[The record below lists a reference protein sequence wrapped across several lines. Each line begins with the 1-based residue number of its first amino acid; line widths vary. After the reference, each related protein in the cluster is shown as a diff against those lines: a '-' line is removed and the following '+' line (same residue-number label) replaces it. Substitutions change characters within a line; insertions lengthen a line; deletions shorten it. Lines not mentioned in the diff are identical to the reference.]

1 MNFRKAFLASVLLLA
16 LCSCGTTRHSSG
28 IKISDIPEFAFVQ
41 PYAYMVLYEDNA
53 AGYYNQA
60 SSEKASN
67 VIVSVIN
74 SERFPFSDMIP
85 ADYSGDNSDI
95 AQWAG
100 NLTSIK
106 SSQVDRL
113 RVPKS
118 LVSLVNESG
127 HRYGLLVY
135 SYGYTMT
142 EKAYQKERLQKTTSK
157 LIDTAAEKL
166 TGISNLT
173 NPSGSYFPSDPYGNL
188 MACVVIDAQEQRV
201 VYYSKHTPTF
211 ASHPK
216 DYEDVSKMLH
226 KLLKDFK

>member
-106 SSQVDRL
+106 SS
-113 RVPKS
+113 
-118 LVSLVNESG
+118 